1 MNNSERFEELIEKYK
16 ENALDEF
23 EFQEL
28 LRMLDDAGNVE
39 TLEGVLTDYWHGMH
53 QARPDENSV
62 MQPSLPPRETRKLML
77 LSIAASFLILVT
89 ASVFYLRDVSP
100 RESFITYT
108 TTFGEVKEVEL
119 SDGSRVTLNA
129 NSELTWSNHWGSSGV
144 REAVLKGE
152 AFFDI
157 RHLRDGMSFFVRS
170 ADVSVEVIGTSFNMD
185 SRDQKVE
192 IYLDEGE
199 INLLTEGGLADKI
212 KMEPGQR
219 IKYDLEQKKMERTTN
234 ESMISAASWKKG
246 VLNFKDKEFRLV
258 LDKLKNIYGKSFYC
272 EDHDLLSKTIYLGV
286 PYSDWDAVRQALE
299 LSLDI
304 QFTESGEKIAITSN
318 KE

>member
-1 MNNSERFEELIEKYK
+1 MNNRERFEELIGKYK
-16 ENALDEF
+16 ENALNEF
-23 EFQEL
+23 EFHEL
-28 LRMLDDAGNVE
+28 LRMLDDARNVE
-39 TLEGVLTDYWHGMH
+39 ALEDVLTGDWYGMR
-53 QARPDENSV
+53 QRQPGENSV
-62 MQPSLPPRETRKLML
+62 TQPSLPPRGNKKLMHWG
-77 LSIAASFLILVT
+77 IAASFLILVAT
-89 ASVFYLRDVSP
+89 SVFHLLDVFP
-100 RESFITYT
+100 RESFTTYT
-108 TTFGEVKEVEL
+108 TAFAEVKEVEL

-129 NSELTWSNHWGSSGV
+129 NSELTWNNHWENSGV

-157 RHLRDGMSFFVRS
+157 QHLRDGMSFFVRS
-170 ADVSVEVIGTSFNMD
+170 GDVSVEVIGTSFNID
-185 SRDQKVE
+185 SRDQRVE
-192 IYLDEGE
+192 VYLDEGE
-199 INLLTEGGLADKI
+199 INLLMEGGTADKI

-219 IKYDLEQKKMERTTN
+219 IKYDLEQKKIESTTN

-272 EDHDLLSKTIYLGV
+272 EDQDLLSKTIYLGV

-299 LSLDI
+299 LSLDV
-304 QFTESGEKIAITSN
+304 QFTASGDKIEITSN